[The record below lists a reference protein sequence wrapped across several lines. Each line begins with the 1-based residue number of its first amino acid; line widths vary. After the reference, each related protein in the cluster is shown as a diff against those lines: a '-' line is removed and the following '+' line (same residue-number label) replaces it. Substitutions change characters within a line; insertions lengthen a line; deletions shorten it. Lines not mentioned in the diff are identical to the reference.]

1 MKIGDEAFSGCK
13 YLASVDT
20 GPFAVIGEKAFQGCS
35 ALRELK
41 MGYADT
47 IASSAFSGCGAL
59 EHVSFSH
66 LLKSV
71 SADSFSVEFSD
82 GAKKVTS
89 ASDLA
94 GRDFAGS
101 GGKLTDSS
109 APAPSPSSGDNTMMY
124 VAIGAAAVVALLVVA
139 FLVMRSRKSR

>member
-1 MKIGDEAFSGCK
+1 M
-13 YLASVDT
+13 
-20 GPFAVIGEKAFQGCS
+20 
-35 ALRELK
+35 
-41 MGYADT
+41 
-47 IASSAFSGCGAL
+47 
-59 EHVSFSH
+59 
-66 LLKSV
+66 LKSV

-94 GRDFAGS
+94 GREFAGS
-101 GGKLTDSS
+101 GGKLTDAS
-109 APAPSPSSGDNTMMY
+109 APTSSGDNTMMY